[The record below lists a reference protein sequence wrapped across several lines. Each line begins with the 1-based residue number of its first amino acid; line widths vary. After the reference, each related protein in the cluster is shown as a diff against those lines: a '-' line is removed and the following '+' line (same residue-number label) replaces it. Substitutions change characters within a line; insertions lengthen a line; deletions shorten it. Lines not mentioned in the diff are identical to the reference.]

1 MSLFAIKDI
10 CKVDDDFV
18 NAYNSLISLL
28 GMVANYR
35 ELNRVGNCYKVG
47 NVVSPRA
54 GKNYLLS

>member
-28 GMVANYR
+28 GMVAKYR
-35 ELNRVGNCYKVG
+35 ELNRVGE
-47 NVVSPRA
+47 
-54 GKNYLLS
+54 LL

>member
-35 ELNRVGNCYKVG
+35 ELNRVGE
-47 NVVSPRA
+47 
-54 GKNYLLS
+54 LL